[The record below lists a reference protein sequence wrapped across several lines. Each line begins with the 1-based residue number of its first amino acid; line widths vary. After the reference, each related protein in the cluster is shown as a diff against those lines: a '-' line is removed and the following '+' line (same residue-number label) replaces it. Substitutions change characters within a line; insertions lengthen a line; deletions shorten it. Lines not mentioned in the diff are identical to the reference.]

1 MGDINNDNRLD
12 IVSINSG
19 TGTLVT
25 NLGNGNGTF
34 AAMVIAFN
42 FYSPPLSIAIGHIN
56 NDNYL
61 DLVVTESAGIV
72 DIFLGFGNGGFIFS
86 HWAYTGNA
94 GSSPFSV
101 ALADFNSDGHLDFV
115 IADRFYNNIVIF
127 FGNGDGT
134 VIGQIIYSTGPG
146 SLPYYVIV
154 ADFNNDNKY
163 DIAATNIGSDEVV
176 IFYGYGD
183 GSFELARTY
192 STGYGSKPYAITAA
206 DFNNDN
212 QLEIVV
218 ALWSNGNIAVLNQYY
233 AAEFVNQ
240 TIYST
245 GSALNPFSIAIND
258 FNNDNRSDVVVANS
272 GTDSLGILLGSGN
285 GTFGMEMTYLI
296 GTDAHPQYVSTFDI
310 NKDNQIDIVS
320 ANSKINGIS
329 VIMGYGNGSFADQ
342 IIYSTGTD
350 SYPYA
355 VVAADLNNDNRLDF
369 LVVNQGTDSVGI
381 FFGYNYT
388 TFQSETT
395 YSSMGNLEPFGIVV
409 SDFNNDKY
417 LDIATVFFGS
427 DSLGIIF
434 GYGSGSFSNMVIYS
448 TGIDSQPQDL
458 AEADFNNDGRSD
470 IVVVNSNTSTIGVF
484 LGYGNG
490 SFAAILTYSTGNYS
504 YPMAVTVSDFN
515 NDKQLDIVVADI
527 AIDSIGILL
536 GYGNGTFS
544 IVKTYSTGQGSAP
557 FAITFGDF
565 NNDDRLDIVVAN
577 IASNSIA
584 VLLGYGDGTFENQMT
599 FSTGSNSQPYWVTV
613 GDFNSDNRLDVATAN
628 FNGDNVGILLGYGN
642 GTFADIITYS
652 TGAGSSPTCVEVGD
666 FNYDNHLDIAVTG
679 FGTKTTVVLFGY
691 GDGSFL
697 LGTAYSTGIGSTPV
711 ALAIADFNNDTRLDI
726 AVANQQSNNIAVC
739 LGNGSESFA
748 GLTTYSTGDGSQPHL
763 VAFSDLNNDGWL
775 DIVIA
780 NYGTNNVGV
789 LLGRSNT
796 VFDPIMTYSTGTG
809 SAPYSVAIADFDN
822 DHHLDI
828 VVTNSQTDNI
838 AIFLG
843 HGDGTFAI
851 GATYPTGDRSRPYTV
866 VINDFNNDNIS
877 DIAIANSG
885 TNNIL
890 LLYGYGN
897 GTFVNETFYPFGY
910 GYNPYS
916 IAVTDLNEDGWMDI
930 VIACY
935 NTDHIE
941 TLVKMC

>member
-1 MGDINNDNRLD
+1 
-12 IVSINSG
+12 
-19 TGTLVT
+19 
-25 NLGNGNGTF
+25 
-34 AAMVIAFN
+34 
-42 FYSPPLSIAIGHIN
+42 
-56 NDNYL
+56 
-61 DLVVTESAGIV
+61 
-72 DIFLGFGNGGFIFS
+72 
-86 HWAYTGNA
+86 
-94 GSSPFSV
+94 
-101 ALADFNSDGHLDFV
+101 
-115 IADRFYNNIVIF
+115 
-127 FGNGDGT
+127 
-134 VIGQIIYSTGPG
+134 
-146 SLPYYVIV
+146 
-154 ADFNNDNKY
+154 
-163 DIAATNIGSDEVV
+163 
-176 IFYGYGD
+176 
-183 GSFELARTY
+183 
-192 STGYGSKPYAITAA
+192 
-206 DFNNDN
+206 
-212 QLEIVV
+212 
-218 ALWSNGNIAVLNQYY
+218 
-233 AAEFVNQ
+233 
-240 TIYST
+240 
-245 GSALNPFSIAIND
+245 
-258 FNNDNRSDVVVANS
+258 
-272 GTDSLGILLGSGN
+272 
-285 GTFGMEMTYLI
+285 MEMTYLI